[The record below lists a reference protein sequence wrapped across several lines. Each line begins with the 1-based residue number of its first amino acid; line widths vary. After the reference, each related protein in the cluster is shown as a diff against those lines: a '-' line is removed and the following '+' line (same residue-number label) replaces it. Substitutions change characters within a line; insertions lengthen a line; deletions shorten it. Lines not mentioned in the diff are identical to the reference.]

1 MFVSEL
7 LQDPGIN
14 GLLKSF
20 QDSIFAQ
27 KIDKRRRHEAYSF
40 IGARISKSNWLNY
53 PNLPM
58 VRLAAQLAWEGHLPS
73 VEKMELKNKNLSD
86 IPNDKM
92 GKLASIVT
100 NSVSINNI
108 TPASLDIMLD
118 NVTCSRFELY
128 NMRLTEPQ
136 TRALVTALT
145 ERLKAVVLYGVTLDI
160 QTLCQYNGRG
170 RCRELVVRNGDP
182 WRRFK
187 EKLQWWAAEVG
198 WAVTWDGPDLR
209 TKRKKI
215 LLC

>member
-1 MFVSEL
+1 MS
-7 LQDPGIN
+7 
-14 GLLKSF
+14 
-20 QDSIFAQ
+20 
-27 KIDKRRRHEAYSF
+27 
-40 IGARISKSNWLNY
+40 
-53 PNLPM
+53 M
-58 VRLAAQLAWEGHLPS
+58 VRLAAQLSWEGHLPS
-73 VEKMELKNKNLSD
+73 VKKMWLKNIDLSD
-86 IPNDKM
+86 IHEDRL
-92 GKLASIVT
+92 GKLASKVT
-100 NSVSINNI
+100 NYVDIDNI
-108 TPASLDIMLD
+108 TPASLLDIILES
-118 NVTCSRFELY
+118 VRCTELRLAH
-128 NMRLTEPQ
+128 MRLTEPQ

-145 ERLKAVVLYGVTLDI
+145 ERLKNVELTGVTLDI

>member
-58 VRLAAQLAWEGHLPS
+58 VRLAAQLAWEGHLPA

-108 TPASLDIMLD
+108 TPASLDLILES
-118 NVTCSRFELY
+118 VRCSKLGLM

-145 ERLKAVVLYGVTLDI
+145 ERLERVELRLDVTLDI
-160 QTLCQYNGRG
+160 HSLCQYNGRG
-170 RCRELVVRNGDP
+170 TCRELVVRGDA
-182 WRRFK
+182 RERYG
-187 EKLQWWAAEVG
+187 EKLRRWGAEVE
-198 WAVTWDGPDLR
+198 WAVTGWQGASYIIME
-209 TKRKKI
+209 RK
-215 LLC
+215 